1 MAYDLCKKYNLLSP
15 IYFKE
20 KTTRNGCWNCPNQSI
35 FAFMQLKI
43 DKPEKWEM
51 LRELSKTPNLC
62 SYGFKY
68 GMTFEELE
76 KRVDNMI
83 EYKKRQICMW

>member
-1 MAYDLCKKYNLLSP
+1 
-15 IYFKE
+15 
-20 KTTRNGCWNCPNQSI
+20 
-35 FAFMQLKI
+35 
-43 DKPEKWEM
+43 M

-76 KRVDNMI
+76 KRVDNII